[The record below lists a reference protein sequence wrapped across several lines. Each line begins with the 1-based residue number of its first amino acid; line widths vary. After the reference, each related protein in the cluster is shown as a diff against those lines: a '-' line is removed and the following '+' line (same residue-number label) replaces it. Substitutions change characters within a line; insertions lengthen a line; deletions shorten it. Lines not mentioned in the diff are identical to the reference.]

1 MIDVLQ
7 PGNSEVSQQLAH
19 AGSQRSTRATDSKTE
34 SNATEEDAESEDNAW
49 LRSVEAAGADDLIA
63 VKGFQSSNLV
73 MDINQLRD
81 EPAPS
86 AAKRSLRAKL
96 VS

>member
-1 MIDVLQ
+1 M
-7 PGNSEVSQQLAH
+7 
-19 AGSQRSTRATDSKTE
+19 E
-34 SNATEEDAESEDNAW
+34 SPVTEEDAESEDNAW
-49 LRSVEAAGADDLIA
+49 LRRVEAAGADDLVA

-86 AAKRSLRAKL
+86 ATKRPVKAKL